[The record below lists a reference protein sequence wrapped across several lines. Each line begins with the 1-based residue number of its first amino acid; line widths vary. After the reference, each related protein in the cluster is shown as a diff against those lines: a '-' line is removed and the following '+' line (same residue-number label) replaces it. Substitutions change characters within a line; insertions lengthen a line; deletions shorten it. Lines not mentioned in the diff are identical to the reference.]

1 MRRIII
7 IIILALM
14 TTQASAQLQIS
25 KSKAEKAETVETLY
39 MQWNWLMRNG
49 DVYYL
54 AAKSA
59 NRFDDNYI
67 LMLGATYEDCI
78 SSLKSLEELLTT
90 MSKTD
95 AYDVNNGFG
104 STYSV
109 TLYNELGTQGL
120 SLRGDGF
127 ADTGYLYKVSIRK
140 AIGWVRQNLKPS
152 QEPEHQT
159 GNADGAQ

>member
-25 KSKAEKAETVETLY
+25 KSKVGKSERVETLY
-39 MQWNWLMRNG
+39 AQWNWLNRNG

-54 AAKSA
+54 TARST
-59 NRFDDNYI
+59 NRYDNHYM
-67 LMLGATYEDCI
+67 LMLGKTYEEC
-78 SSLKSLEELLTT
+78 LASLEALEQLLTT
-90 MSKTD
+90 ISKTD

-104 STYSV
+104 STYRV

-120 SLRGDGF
+120 SLKGDGF

-159 GNADGAQ
+159 GNADGMQ

>member
-14 TTQASAQLQIS
+14 TTQASAQLKVS
-25 KSKAEKAETVETLY
+25 KSQVDKPEKVETLY
-39 MQWNWLMRNG
+39 HMWNWLNRNG

-54 AAKSA
+54 TARST
-59 NRFDDNYI
+59 NRYDNHYM
-67 LMLGATYEDCI
+67 LMLGKTYEEC
-78 SSLKSLEELLTT
+78 LASLEALEQLLKT

-95 AYDVNNGFG
+95 SYDIDNGFG
-104 STYSV
+104 SAYTA
-109 TLYNELGTQGL
+109 TLFSELGTQGL

-152 QEPEHQT
+152 QDPELKT
-159 GNADGAQ
+159 SNVDRAQ